1 VSVCGLVRDYR
12 LWRYLVED
20 QTCCTSWRGRE
31 RCLKKSPLYL
41 AERVETLTL
50 IIHSIENYGTQ
61 LDKALPFFT
70 ALKLH
75 GVETKPGEDELR
87 VSLDAGWRTFNPQ
100 LAGKACTAELD

>member
-50 IIHSIENYGTQ
+50 ITHSIEDYGTR

-70 ALKLH
+70 ALKL
-75 GVETKPGEDELR
+75 T
-87 VSLDAGWRTFNPQ
+87 AWRLSPEKTSSP
-100 LAGKACTAELD
+100 

>member
-12 LWRYLVED
+12 LWRYLVGD

-41 AERVETLTL
+41 AKRVETLTL
-50 IIHSIENYGTQ
+50 IIHSIEDYGTRP
-61 LDKALPFFT
+61 DKALPFFT

-75 GVETKPGEDELR
+75 GVETKPGEDELT
-87 VSLDAGWRTFNPQ
+87 LK
-100 LAGKACTAELD
+100 GKP